1 MSRKKSSAVNCFMLF
16 LVIIGCLA
24 LSTILISLLYL
35 PMSVENEFGKPT
47 ADLSFTTRIYYAVLL
62 LSHETDLT
70 TPLNPD
76 GVDQNFN
83 IDTGESAMSVI
94 ERLQSEGL
102 IRNAEAM
109 RIYLQYSGFDTS
121 LQAGVHQLSPSM
133 TPLEIANIIQSLNRT
148 VLDFS
153 VLPGWRLEE
162 IAAILPTSGLEISPD
177 QFINAARQ
185 FPNRLS
191 FSADLPGNAGCEGFL
206 FPGMIQV
213 PRTTTVDQL
222 IQLLLQN
229 FDRNMTAEIKAGF
242 SRQGLT
248 IFQAVTLASIVEREA
263 IIDDEMPLIASVYL
277 NRIAQGMKLDAD
289 PTVQYAIGYQSTEKT
304 WWANPLEANDLN
316 LDSPYNTYLYPG
328 LPPGPIANPGLNA
341 LNAVANPQT
350 SPYFYFRSACDKSGR
365 HVFAQT
371 YAEHLA
377 NACP

>member
-1 MSRKKSSAVNCFMLF
+1 MSRKKPSAVNCFVLF
-16 LVIIGCLA
+16 LAIIGCLA
-24 LSTILISLLYL
+24 LSTILISVLYL
-35 PMSVENEFGKPT
+35 PLSIEKEFGKP
-47 ADLSFTTRIYYAVLL
+47 AAGMSITTRIYYAVLL
-62 LSHETDLT
+62 LSNETDLI

-76 GVDQNFN
+76 GIEQNFN

-102 IRNAEAM
+102 IRNAVAM
-109 RIYLQYSGFDTS
+109 RIYLQYSGFDTA
-121 LQAGVHQLSPSM
+121 LQAGVHQLSPAM

-162 IAAILPTSGLEISPD
+162 IAATLPTSGLEISPE
-177 QFINAARQ
+177 QFTTAARQ
-185 FPNRLS
+185 FPMGLS
-191 FSADLPGNAGCEGFL
+191 FSADLPDNAGCEGFL
-206 FPGMIQV
+206 FPDVIQV

-229 FDRNMTAEIKAGF
+229 FDRNLTAEIKAGF
-242 SRQGLT
+242 ARQGLT
-248 IFQAVTLASIVEREA
+248 IYQAVTLASIVQRES
-263 IIDDEMPLIASVYL
+263 IVDDEMPLIASVYL

-289 PTVQYAIGYQSTEKT
+289 PTVQYALGYQPTQKT
-304 WWANPLEANDLN
+304 WWANPLQANDLS

-328 LPPGPIANPGLNA
+328 LPPGPIANPGKTA
-341 LNAVANPQT
+341 LNAVANPQP

-377 NACP
+377 NACQ